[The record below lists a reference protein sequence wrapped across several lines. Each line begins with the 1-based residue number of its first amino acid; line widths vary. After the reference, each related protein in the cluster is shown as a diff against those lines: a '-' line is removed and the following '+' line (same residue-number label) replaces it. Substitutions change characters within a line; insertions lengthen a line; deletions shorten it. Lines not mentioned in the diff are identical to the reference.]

1 MSVTMEM
8 AEIIIFLIN
17 TAYCFYEVLNFADQ
31 KYFVL

>member
-17 TAYCFYEVLNFADQ
+17 IAYCFYEVLNFADQ